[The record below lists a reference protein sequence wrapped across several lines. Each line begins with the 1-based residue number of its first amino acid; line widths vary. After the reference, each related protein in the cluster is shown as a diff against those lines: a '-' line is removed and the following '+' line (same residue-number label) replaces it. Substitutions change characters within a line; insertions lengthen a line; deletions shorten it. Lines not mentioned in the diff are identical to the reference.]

1 MGFQKASELIKDY
14 VSRMRTLNM
23 VANLPR
29 DLLREYLVT
38 GLQPEVREYMKRT
51 NKNSLDVAP
60 ASPEMC
66 VEAITSAGMEVEN
79 ERIQEQDRRNAQKLK
94 EQTQAAARGKK
105 PDQKPQADNKPEAP
119 RPSGVQK
126 KKGKQGEKKKSSV
139 SSEKSKTFE
148 KKAKEPGE
156 DKVTYSMR
164 QARMKKRQCIKCGRK
179 DHIKKES
186 TAGWKAMAGEK
197 SKGKGK
203 DRVDNKKVAVVQA
216 ADNLISSV
224 ISPVS
229 FGRIIS
235 EDELDYECD

>member
-1 MGFQKASELIKDY
+1 MEFQKASELIKDY

-23 VANLPR
+23 FANLPR
-29 DLLREYLVT
+29 DLLWEYLVT

-51 NKNSLDVAP
+51 NKDSLDVPP
-60 ASPEMC
+60 ASPEIC
-66 VEAITSAGMEVEN
+66 FEAITSAGMEVEH
-79 ERIQEQDRRNAQKLK
+79 ERIREQYMRNAQKLK

-105 PDQKPQADNKPEAP
+105 PDQKPQADKKPEAAK
-119 RPSGVQK
+119 PSGGQK

-139 SSEKSKTFE
+139 SSEKSKTSE

-164 QARMKKRQCIKCGRK
+164 QARMKEGQYIKYGSK
-179 DHIKKES
+179 DHIKKDC
-186 TAGWKAMAGEK
+186 TAGWKAMAEEK

-203 DRVDNKKVAVVQA
+203 DKVDNKKVAVIQA
-216 ADNLISSV
+216 ADDLISSV
-224 ISPVS
+224 ISALF

-235 EDELDYECD
+235 EDELDYDGD